1 MPKKYEL
8 KKMIYRNTSCLN
20 LEKYVG
26 KAVEK
31 DEMLYILDPERNVT
45 GYLLCNI
52 HLIMNHFTGDYPSP
66 ILKMI

>member
-1 MPKKYEL
+1 ML
-8 KKMIYRNTSCLN
+8 
-20 LEKYVG
+20 G